1 MRLGILLNSLQVTND
16 TTVVSSIPAQ
26 ECRLLATSRSI
37 RGIALQPQKGGR
49 KQWTQN
55 LVAYSYNL
63 VETHCSETMN
73 YSIQY
78 GVIAFVDGSHPITN
92 FNRMAECNPKT
103 QKCLTRHKT
112 VIWGWSAYEKQCQYA
127 PLGTYAAHVSGKEVF
142 SMS

>member
-49 KQWTQN
+49 KRWTQN
-55 LVAYSYNL
+55 PVAYSYNL
-63 VETHCSETMN
+63 VETHCFEAIN
-73 YSIQY
+73 YSIEY
-78 GVIAFVDGSHPITN
+78 GVIAFADGSHPIAD
-92 FNRMAECNPKT
+92 FNRTAECNPKT

-112 VIWGWSAYEKQCQYA
+112 VI
-127 PLGTYAAHVSGKEVF
+127 
-142 SMS
+142 